1 MDFAEK
7 QQKARRQI
15 EEKMVREEQSRLDHE
30 NMVKR
35 MEQEE
40 LELIQRL

>member
-1 MDFAEK
+1 MF
-7 QQKARRQI
+7 
-15 EEKMVREEQSRLDHE
+15 REESTRLDHE
-30 NMVKR
+30 AMVAK

>member
-7 QQKARRQI
+7 QEKARRQI
-15 EEKMVREEQSRLDHE
+15 EEKMMREEQQRLEHE
-30 NMVKR
+30 NMVKK

-40 LELIQRL
+40 LELI